1 MGMGEMVLSGIQE
14 WADGEGIFPRALED
28 SQLSREGTGGMV
40 GGGVCQLGGQGGVH
54 RATAGPGLG
63 KVSRPH
69 PREPWV
75 RSRAAEPVA
84 RNLWLHRQ
92 VLLGQAGPTEEPQL

>member
-1 MGMGEMVLSGIQE
+1 
-14 WADGEGIFPRALED
+14 
-28 SQLSREGTGGMV
+28 MV

-63 KVSRPH
+63 KASRPH
-69 PREPWV
+69 PREPWG

-84 RNLWLHRQ
+84 RSLWLHRQ
-92 VLLGQAGPTEEPQL
+92 VLLGQAGPTGRSPGCRLCPECVRRATPHLPPAPGLAAHKLS